1 MIPLMFG
8 LGRSANNGHCYCNGH
23 CYAMGIVILRGMLGY
38 VDGVKARCFDEST
51 NVRLGKVC

>member
-1 MIPLMFG
+1 MFG